1 MPQPIPNILNQKI
14 EFIESL
20 LSEEMLLATEE
31 LLDKE
36 PILKA
41 TQISKGLWE
50 TIVQDQNIHFSASVQ
65 LTKKLLKKYSC
76 DCVEG
81 RKNELCKHVVVS
93 IYHIRKQQKEDLSK
107 SKSRRPKT
115 RLNLRSFV
123 EKISPDQLQS
133 FALEYARKNRPFRLV
148 MQARFIAGLEEEE
161 LPSFFESIYP
171 THTRTDQ
178 KVTAA
183 NLSVFIAIANELL
196 DHFKGL
202 LHREEF
208 TQAYFLIHQVLVKS
222 FYIKH
227 YIRGPHK
234 GFDAIHDNLLKSYK
248 ECHRLIEAPEY
259 REYMISQLVELLSSS
274 FIDAADIGEQ
284 ELWMI
289 AYEHPTYYKML
300 EKSISDYLERKNAL
314 PQGTYFI
321 TMLSLLI
328 SDAKVWVSKIT
339 DFTPQDTYQIVQILI
354 RHNGHPKANEIL
366 KYFLLTKDLNHTIAK
381 NILDSTVFVLDDD
394 LENRLIEFYIR
405 LKKKYYLNYL
415 QKNSKSWAGV
425 SKKLYAKLSETNEEQ
440 LLIEYHLFNKEVTEA
455 AAIINESKSW
465 KLIQQYDTDI
475 IALSEKEGYKIY
487 LDYVLHYLK
496 DHFGSVASQHLEIV
510 LVRAR
515 LFGSNKWVS
524 KIDAQIQTTYPHRD
538 W

>member
-1 MPQPIPNILNQKI
+1 MPQPKQNILNQKI

-20 LSEEMLLATEE
+20 LSEEMLLSTEE

-41 TQISKGLWE
+41 AELSPEVWE
-50 TIVQDQNIHFSASVQ
+50 SIVQDQNIHFSTTVE
-65 LTKKLLKKYSC
+65 LKNKVLKKYSC
-76 DCVEG
+76 DCVIG
-81 RKNELCKHVVVS
+81 RKSELCKHVVAS
-93 IYHIRKQQKEDLSK
+93 IYYIRKQQKEILAK
-107 SKSRRPKT
+107 SKARKPKT
-115 RLNLRSFV
+115 RLNLRSFI
-123 EKISPDQLQS
+123 EKITADQLQS
-133 FALEYARKNRPFRLV
+133 FSLEYARKNRPFRLV
-148 MQARFIAGLEEEE
+148 MQARFITGLEEEE

-196 DHFKGL
+196 EHFKDL

-234 GFDAIHDNLLKSYK
+234 GFDAIHDDLLKSYK

-259 REYMISQLVELLSSS
+259 REHMISQLVELLSSS

-289 AYEHPTYYKML
+289 AYEHPTYYNML
-300 EKSISDYLERKNAL
+300 EQSISDYLERKNAL
-314 PQGTYFI
+314 PQGVYFI

-328 SDAKVWVSKIT
+328 SDSKSWVSKIKK
-339 DFTPQDTYQIVQILI
+339 FSPQDTYQIVQILI
-354 RHNGHPKANEIL
+354 RQSDYPTANEIL
-366 KYFLLTKDLNHTIAK
+366 KHFLIIKDLNHTICK
-381 NILDSTVFVLDDD
+381 NILDSTVFILDDE
-394 LENRLIEFYIR
+394 LEDRIIDFYIK
-405 LKKKYYLNYL
+405 LKKKYYLQYL
-415 QKNSKSWAGV
+415 QKHSKNWLVA
-425 SKKLYAKLSETNEEQ
+425 SKKLFGKLSKNNDEQ
-440 LLIEYHLFNKEVTEA
+440 LLIEYHLFNKEVKEA
-455 AAIINESKSW
+455 ATIINTSKSW

-475 IALSEKEGYKIY
+475 VELNKEEGYKVY
-487 LDYVLHYLK
+487 LNYILDYLK
-496 DHFGSVASQHLEIV
+496 DHFGAVAAQHLEIV
-510 LVRAR
+510 LIRAR
-515 LFGSNKWVS
+515 HLGSNKWVS
-524 KIDAQIQTTYPHRD
+524 KIEAQIQTAFPHRD